1 MGRRRGAVAV
11 YLREHRRRHPVPD
24 GRDPHPRSREV
35 FTFHRTETLK
45 AWRDDPLSLRSG
57 LQTLPHLKTD
67 GLRAC
72 QITAITNLETSLQRG
87 KPRALAQMAT
97 GSGKTFTAITED
109 LDNLPEP
116 DVLMSEIME
125 NLEAA
130 MEQFAAASRA

>member
-1 MGRRRGAVAV
+1 
-11 YLREHRRRHPVPD
+11 
-24 GRDPHPRSREV
+24 
-35 FTFHRTETLK
+35 
-45 AWRDDPLSLRSG
+45 LSLRSG